1 MPELGG
7 KFPRSKQRDSR
18 MNRKHLSGSPVL
30 RDRRLHLGR
39 NPGRTRSGRS
49 TLPQRPPVTPGDA
62 DWGRPLGNRRA
73 PPELPSAP
81 TFAKQKEAGF
91 GEGAAGSPRG
101 RAPPASP
108 LVSEPP
114 AAPPSASEHCLER
127 VCARSVPGRGRCRL
141 PGPGGRVAAASA
153 APPPPPA
160 VAPPAQPQP
169 HLRSPCHR
177 PAPPAGGR
185 APRPRFLP
193 EIHAPPLP
201 HAPDGGSAPSPRL
214 GGVRP
219 PSERPFPPLSKEG
232 PRGSA
237 GASFGV

>member
-1 MPELGG
+1 
-7 KFPRSKQRDSR
+7 
-18 MNRKHLSGSPVL
+18 MNRKHPSGSPVL

-114 AAPPSASEHCLER
+114 AAPPSASEHCLES

-169 HLRSPCHR
+169 HLRSPCRR

-185 APRPRFLP
+185 APWPLIPPGDPRP
-193 EIHAPPLP
+193 APP
-201 HAPDGGSAPSPRL
+201 SRSRRRL
-214 GGVRP
+214 RP
-219 PSERPFPPLSKEG
+219 QPETWRRPTPERAPFPTPLQGGPEG
-232 PRGSA
+232 FCRGEFRCLKP
-237 GASFGV
+237 SFSHDVRIGM